1 MAGACGSHLRIDIKT
16 SIRTWSV
23 VLVFQ
28 YQMGTKLPVACE
40 SFEMATCPSRT
51 FGMRELGEVTVP
63 TTEANSVLAAVLWM
77 GVDVVLQLLPRGK
90 DYSAV
95 VAFGGSC
102 FRRCYLGDVPSFDVS
117 DSSHLDL
124 NSVLRI

>member
-1 MAGACGSHLRIDIKT
+1 
-16 SIRTWSV
+16 
-23 VLVFQ
+23 
-28 YQMGTKLPVACE
+28 
-40 SFEMATCPSRT
+40 
-51 FGMRELGEVTVP
+51 
-63 TTEANSVLAAVLWM
+63 VLAAVLRM